1 MSGAYLQQ
9 KFFNLV
15 LKALFN
21 NFGASRPIPS
31 PGKRMIPSEDE
42 LIVKQSILPKILC
55 GKNKIWLKHEKA
67 RNTTKYA

>member
-1 MSGAYLQQ
+1 MPGAYFQQ
-9 KFFNLV
+9 NFFNFV

-31 PGKRMIPSEDE
+31 PCKRMIPSEDE